1 VCVEVKT
8 SQSQR
13 IPRPRGSAPA
23 LGRTNDR
30 PGERW
35 KPDQAGRLARSAR
48 LLAREHG
55 AGHARL
61 DLIEVVL
68 EPRSAEVELR
78 HRRG

>member
-13 IPRPRGSAPA
+13 VPRPRGLDARA
-23 LGRTNDR
+23 ARINDR

-35 KPDQAGRLARSAR
+35 KPAQADRLARAAR

-55 AGHARL
+55 GRHARL

-68 EPRSAEVELR
+68 EPRSARVELR